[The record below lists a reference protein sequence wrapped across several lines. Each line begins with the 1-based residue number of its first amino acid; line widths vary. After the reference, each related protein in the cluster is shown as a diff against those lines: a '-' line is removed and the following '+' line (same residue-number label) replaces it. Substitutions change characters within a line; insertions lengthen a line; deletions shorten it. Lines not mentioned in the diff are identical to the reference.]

1 MSDRETPFSTRAEIL
16 ADLWL
21 NYRNDEEF
29 QDFIE
34 YNDIGLP
41 LAYAISNDLVKT
53 TDIATKFVNE
63 TFDLFVEALDYGV
76 DSGWSDLDSMLSGK
90 DD

>member
-1 MSDRETPFSTRAEIL
+1 MTEPATDFSTKVEIL

-21 NYRNDEEF
+21 NYRNDKEF
-29 QDFIE
+29 ADFIE

-41 LAYAISNDLVKT
+41 LAYIITNDIVKT
-53 TDIATKFVNE
+53 TPVATKFIEE
-63 TFDLFVEALDYGV
+63 TFDLLIESLGYGNDYGYE
-76 DSGWSDLDSMLSGK
+76 SLDELLSGK

>member
-63 TFDLFVEALDYGV
+63 TFDLFIEALGSV
-76 DSGWSDLDSMLSGK
+76 TDSGWSDLDSMLSGK

>member
-1 MSDRETPFSTRAEIL
+1 MATTFDNKASIL

-21 NYRNDEEF
+21 NYRQDEEF
-29 QDFIE
+29 ADFIE

-41 LAYAISNDLVKT
+41 LAYAIANDIVKT
-53 TDIATKFVNE
+53 TDLATKFINE
-63 TFDLFVEALDYGV
+63 TFDLFVEALGYGV

>member
-1 MSDRETPFSTRAEIL
+1 MADNETTFATKADIL
-16 ADLWL
+16 AELWL
-21 NYRNDEEF
+21 DYRNDVEF
-29 QDFIE
+29 TDFIE

-41 LAYAISNDLVKT
+41 LAYSVANDIVKT
-53 TDIATKFVNE
+53 TDLSTRFINE